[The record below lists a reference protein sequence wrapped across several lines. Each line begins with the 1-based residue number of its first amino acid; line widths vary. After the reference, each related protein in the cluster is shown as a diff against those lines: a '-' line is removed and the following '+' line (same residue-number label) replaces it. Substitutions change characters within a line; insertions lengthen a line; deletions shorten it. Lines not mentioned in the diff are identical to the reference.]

1 MKPKALFVMLIL
13 WLSFTTIQAR
23 STEDV
28 PDKGTYAKFLL
39 VGCYMKPD
47 EEGVR
52 MYRFDGQTA
61 DVDYPCGLRG
71 ISNPAFLT
79 SDSTG
84 NRIYAIGDDEG
95 KSSTANALLFDKESG
110 LLSLLNSQ
118 STDGELPIYI
128 TLSPKEYFVLTANYK
143 GGSIT
148 VFSQDKKGKL
158 QRDTKIIRFAG
169 NGPNK
174 KRQEQSHLH
183 CVTFTPDGKFL
194 LATDLGT
201 DCIYLFPIGKRPEAG
216 KAHSLLDESRVVRI
230 QMDSGSGPRHI
241 CFHPN
246 GRFAYL
252 ISELS
257 GKITVFSY
265 NEGKL
270 ERLQT
275 IVCDP
280 FVAEGNAD
288 IHVSSDGKFLYAS
301 KHLKEDGIIVYS
313 IDSQKGTLVQ
323 IGFQPTGLYPRS
335 FAISPDGCYLAVVCR
350 DANCIQIYIRK
361 KPKYGVTEEYGK
373 KYPTG
378 KTGVCQVLINSSL
391 NRKQYEQVNYNHRLP
406 DMLYRLY
413 AGTKQE
419 QYVKQERTKYC
430 RHQYVCRTWQSGQPQ
445 SDPCQRT

>member
-1 MKPKALFVMLIL
+1 MKPKALFVMLIS

-201 DCIYLFPIGKRPEAG
+201 DCIYQFPIGKRPEAG

-301 KHLKEDGIIVYS
+301 KRLKEDGIVVYS

-350 DANCIQIYIRK
+350 DANCIQIFERNRNTGLLK
-361 KPKYGVTEEYGK
+361 N
-373 KYPTG
+373 TG
-378 KTGVCQVLINSSL
+378 KNI
-391 NRKQYEQVNYNHRLP
+391 RLERP
-406 DMLYRLY
+406 
-413 AGTKQE
+413 AF
-419 QYVKQERTKYC
+419 VKFL
-430 RHQYVCRTWQSGQPQ
+430 
-445 SDPCQRT
+445 

>member
-323 IGFQPTGLYPRS
+323 IGFSQQVFYREVLPSLR
-335 FAISPDGCYLAVVCR
+335 IGCYLAVVCR
-350 DANCIQIYIRK
+350 VPTHTDIRK

-413 AGTKQE
+413 AGTKQG

>member
-39 VGCYMKPD
+39 VGCYMKSD

-313 IDSQKGTLVQ
+313 IDSQKRN
-323 IGFQPTGLYPRS
+323 IGSNRISANRSLSAKFCHLSGWLLFGSGLQ
-335 FAISPDGCYLAVVCR
+335 GCQLHT
-350 DANCIQIYIRK
+350 DIRK

-413 AGTKQE
+413 AGTKQG

>member
-1 MKPKALFVMLIL
+1 MEYQKKSYHMEAVCGSAHYQIAAYWSRVLNKPAIKAY
-13 WLSFTTIQAR
+13 QASR
-23 STEDV
+23 
-28 PDKGTYAKFLL
+28 
-39 VGCYMKPD
+39 
-47 EEGVR
+47 
-52 MYRFDGQTA
+52 
-61 DVDYPCGLRG
+61 RG
-71 ISNPAFLT
+71 I
-79 SDSTG
+79 
-84 NRIYAIGDDEG
+84 
-95 KSSTANALLFDKESG
+95 
-110 LLSLLNSQ
+110 
-118 STDGELPIYI
+118 
-128 TLSPKEYFVLTANYK
+128 VLTANYK

-158 QRDTKIIRFAG
+158 QRDTKIIVLLEMGRI
-169 NGPNK
+169 K

-350 DANCIQIYIRK
+350 DANCIQIFERNRNTGLLK
-361 KPKYGVTEEYGK
+361 N
-373 KYPTG
+373 TG
-378 KTGVCQVLINSSL
+378 KISDWKDRRLSSSY
-391 NRKQYEQVNYNHRLP
+391 KFI
-406 DMLYRLY
+406 
-413 AGTKQE
+413 TKQ
-419 QYVKQERTKYC
+419 KAI
-430 RHQYVCRTWQSGQPQ
+430 
-445 SDPCQRT
+445 

>member
-301 KHLKEDGIIVYS
+301 KRLKEDGIIVYS
-313 IDSQKGTLVQ
+313 IDSQKRN
-323 IGFQPTGLYPRS
+323 IGSNRISANRSLSAKFCHLSGWLLFGSGLQ
-335 FAISPDGCYLAVVCR
+335 GCQLHT
-350 DANCIQIYIRK
+350 DIRK

-413 AGTKQE
+413 AGTKQG

>member
-39 VGCYMKPD
+39 VGCYMKSD

-148 VFSQDKKGKL
+148 VFSDKKGKL

-174 KRQEQSHLH
+174 KGRNNRI
-183 CVTFTPDGKFL
+183 
-194 LATDLGT
+194 
-201 DCIYLFPIGKRPEAG
+201 CIA
-216 KAHSLLDESRVVRI
+216 
-230 QMDSGSGPRHI
+230 
-241 CFHPN
+241 
-246 GRFAYL
+246 
-252 ISELS
+252 
-257 GKITVFSY
+257 
-265 NEGKL
+265 
-270 ERLQT
+270 
-275 IVCDP
+275 
-280 FVAEGNAD
+280 
-288 IHVSSDGKFLYAS
+288 
-301 KHLKEDGIIVYS
+301 
-313 IDSQKGTLVQ
+313 
-323 IGFQPTGLYPRS
+323 
-335 FAISPDGCYLAVVCR
+335 
-350 DANCIQIYIRK
+350 
-361 KPKYGVTEEYGK
+361 
-373 KYPTG
+373 
-378 KTGVCQVLINSSL
+378 
-391 NRKQYEQVNYNHRLP
+391 
-406 DMLYRLY
+406 
-413 AGTKQE
+413 
-419 QYVKQERTKYC
+419 
-430 RHQYVCRTWQSGQPQ
+430 
-445 SDPCQRT
+445 

>member
-335 FAISPDGCYLAVVCR
+335 FAISSGWLLFGSGLQGCQLHT
-350 DANCIQIYIRK
+350 DIRK

-413 AGTKQE
+413 AGTKQG

>member
-313 IDSQKGTLVQ
+313 IDSQKRN
-323 IGFQPTGLYPRS
+323 IGSNRISANRSLSAKFCHLSGWLLFGSGLQ
-335 FAISPDGCYLAVVCR
+335 GCQLHT
-350 DANCIQIYIRK
+350 DIRK

-413 AGTKQE
+413 AGTKQG

>member
-1 MKPKALFVMLIL
+1 MVCCLCLTRNL
-13 WLSFTTIQAR
+13 
-23 STEDV
+23 
-28 PDKGTYAKFLL
+28 
-39 VGCYMKPD
+39 
-47 EEGVR
+47 
-52 MYRFDGQTA
+52 QT
-61 DVDYPCGLRG
+61 V
-71 ISNPAFLT
+71 
-79 SDSTG
+79 
-84 NRIYAIGDDEG
+84 
-95 KSSTANALLFDKESG
+95 
-110 LLSLLNSQ
+110 
-118 STDGELPIYI
+118 
-128 TLSPKEYFVLTANYK
+128 
-143 GGSIT
+143 
-148 VFSQDKKGKL
+148 KGKL

-350 DANCIQIYIRK
+350 DANCIQIFERNRNTGLLK
-361 KPKYGVTEEYGK
+361 N
-373 KYPTG
+373 TG
-378 KTGVCQVLINSSL
+378 KNI
-391 NRKQYEQVNYNHRLP
+391 RLERP
-406 DMLYRLY
+406 
-413 AGTKQE
+413 AF
-419 QYVKQERTKYC
+419 VKFL
-430 RHQYVCRTWQSGQPQ
+430 
-445 SDPCQRT
+445 

>member
-1 MKPKALFVMLIL
+1 MKVVILSVIEVKSSVCECCNFASETKKVNKMKPKALFVMLIL

-174 KRQEQSHLH
+174 K
-183 CVTFTPDGKFL
+183 K
-194 LATDLGT
+194 
-201 DCIYLFPIGKRPEAG
+201 
-216 KAHSLLDESRVVRI
+216 
-230 QMDSGSGPRHI
+230 
-241 CFHPN
+241 
-246 GRFAYL
+246 
-252 ISELS
+252 
-257 GKITVFSY
+257 
-265 NEGKL
+265 
-270 ERLQT
+270 
-275 IVCDP
+275 
-280 FVAEGNAD
+280 
-288 IHVSSDGKFLYAS
+288 
-301 KHLKEDGIIVYS
+301 
-313 IDSQKGTLVQ
+313 
-323 IGFQPTGLYPRS
+323 
-335 FAISPDGCYLAVVCR
+335 
-350 DANCIQIYIRK
+350 
-361 KPKYGVTEEYGK
+361 
-373 KYPTG
+373 
-378 KTGVCQVLINSSL
+378 
-391 NRKQYEQVNYNHRLP
+391 
-406 DMLYRLY
+406 
-413 AGTKQE
+413 AGTIASALRDL
-419 QYVKQERTKYC
+419 YT
-430 RHQYVCRTWQSGQPQ
+430 
-445 SDPCQRT
+445 